1 MPAYFS
7 KIDLHS
13 HSTAS
18 DGAFTPT
25 ALVERAIERGLTHLA
40 LTDHD
45 AVLGVKEAQEAARG
59 RLELIPGAELSAT
72 WENKQI
78 HIAAL
83 FLDIESPILK
93 EFLDN
98 QKTLRVQRAMEIGA
112 KLDKQGFKNSYEECV
127 KRAGE
132 GASIT
137 RGNYAR
143 YIFEMGRAQSADD
156 AFNSY
161 LKKGKSCYVKT
172 NWPDVKDVVKVILQ
186 SGGVPV
192 LAHPKRYILT
202 NTKLRALMEY
212 FKDAG
217 GVGSEVSS
225 SQMRPCDRDYL
236 ATLCQK
242 YDFYASLGSDFHAVG
257 PFRELGLNLLMPE
270 NLKHVWDLPQAQNY
284 HFEQYLEKFIKSF
297 D

>member
-156 AFNSY
+156 AFN
-161 LKKGKSCYVKT
+161 
-172 NWPDVKDVVKVILQ
+172 
-186 SGGVPV
+186 
-192 LAHPKRYILT
+192 R
-202 NTKLRALMEY
+202 
-212 FKDAG
+212 
-217 GVGSEVSS
+217 
-225 SQMRPCDRDYL
+225 
-236 ATLCQK
+236 
-242 YDFYASLGSDFHAVG
+242 
-257 PFRELGLNLLMPE
+257 
-270 NLKHVWDLPQAQNY
+270 
-284 HFEQYLEKFIKSF
+284 
-297 D
+297 

>member
-98 QKTLRVQRAMEIGA
+98 P
-112 KLDKQGFKNSYEECV
+112 N
-127 KRAGE
+127 
-132 GASIT
+132 
-137 RGNYAR
+137 
-143 YIFEMGRAQSADD
+143 
-156 AFNSY
+156 
-161 LKKGKSCYVKT
+161 LKK
-172 NWPDVKDVVKVILQ
+172 
-186 SGGVPV
+186 
-192 LAHPKRYILT
+192 
-202 NTKLRALMEY
+202 
-212 FKDAG
+212 
-217 GVGSEVSS
+217 
-225 SQMRPCDRDYL
+225 
-236 ATLCQK
+236 
-242 YDFYASLGSDFHAVG
+242 
-257 PFRELGLNLLMPE
+257 
-270 NLKHVWDLPQAQNY
+270 
-284 HFEQYLEKFIKSF
+284 
-297 D
+297 